1 MRVRTLVTDRLYF
14 GLDAL
19 NLRAATARVLARVV
33 GLPRERARVSMRY
46 LCQDFGVDAGQGQAL
61 IDELVADGLLEAP
74 HELQADYGLTERFLE
89 YAAARVV
96 EPLPR
101 QRAKQLLA
109 QACALAAEINADW
122 THNPM
127 EIEAIAPF
135 GSYMT
140 RDPRLPELSV
150 GIVVRPRAATRR
162 ARWGRMKAKS
172 DGARA
177 IRAAFRELSSFIVV
191 RMVHETQLLPR
202 PFAIAFHADSPVL
215 LLSA

>member
-1 MRVRTLVTDRLYF
+1 MRIRTLVTGRLYF
-14 GLDAL
+14 GIDAL

-33 GLPRERARVSMRY
+33 GLPPERARVSGRN
-46 LCQDFGVDAGQGQAL
+46 LCQDFSVDAQRGQAL
-61 IDELVADGLLEAP
+61 IDELVAEGLLEAP
-74 HELQADYGLTERFLE
+74 DELQIDYGLTERFLE
-89 YAAARVV
+89 FAAARVV
-96 EPLPR
+96 DPLR
-101 QRAKQLLA
+101 RERAKQLLA
-109 QACALAAEINADW
+109 QACALAVRINDDW
-122 THNPM
+122 SHNPL
-127 EIEAIAPF
+127 EVEAIAPF

-140 RDPRLPELSV
+140 RDSSLAELSL

-191 RMVHETQLLPR
+191 RMVNEAQLLPR

-215 LLSA
+215 RLSA